1 MTASVE
7 TKILFQPYRW
17 KSQKRGPDRLEAAPA
32 IECKII
38 GDGLRRIEKIR
49 AGGTGF
55 AGAQL
60 VRISVD
66 IEAGDYGEPEF
77 LDEAGH
83 VPARDE

>member
-7 TKILFQPYRW
+7 TKILFQPYQW
-17 KSQKRGPDRLEAAPA
+17 KKQKRGADRLEAAPA
-32 IECKII
+32 IECKVI

-66 IEAGDYGEPEF
+66 VEAGDYGEPEF
-77 LDEAGH
+77 LDEAGD
-83 VPARDE
+83 VPAREE